1 MPNRSE
7 IWTDPNSFGF
17 ALLVVFLDTY
27 GTEGLSWEPTTIAME
42 IESDFQVDLPQPNFD
57 RLLVAIQ
64 ILTTDSF
71 YRSLPD
77 FVAFCNILS
86 GDTYDPRMWDP
97 AEADEIAWG
106 ITEALIID
114 LPDEEDPFSD
124 EILAYIGKALDDE
137 GIMNPPDILRLAIR
151 DGANTMRIQDD
162 YTDDP
167 EMFAAIYGAEASKT
181 DSINDLIRNRL
192 AALSD
197 QLTKLQLRT
206 GNAKDVISGLLRS
219 SQH

>member
-1 MPNRSE
+1 M
-7 IWTDPNSFGF
+7 
-17 ALLVVFLDTY
+17 LVVFLDTY
-27 GTEGLSWEPTTIAME
+27 GTEGLQWEPTTIAME
-42 IESDFQVDLPQPNFD
+42 IEADFQVCLPQANFD
-57 RLLVAIQ
+57 RLLAAIQ

-71 YRSLPD
+71 YKSLPD
-77 FVAFCNILS
+77 FINFCNILS

-97 AEADEIAWG
+97 AETDEIAWG

-114 LPDEEDPFSD
+114 VPDEEDPFSD

-151 DGANTMRIQDD
+151 DGVNTMRVQND

-181 DSINDLIRNRL
+181 DSINEMIRNRL
-192 AALSD
+192 KALSD
-197 QLTKLQLRT
+197 QLQGLHLRT

-219 SQH
+219 SNH

>member
-1 MPNRSE
+1 MSNRSSV
-7 IWTDPNSFGF
+7 WTDPNSFGF
-17 ALLVVFLDTY
+17 SMLVVFLDTY
-27 GTEGLSWEPTTIAME
+27 GTEGLQWEPTTIAME
-42 IESDFQVDLPQPNFD
+42 IEADFQVCLSQANFD
-57 RLLVAIQ
+57 RLLAAIQ

-71 YRSLPD
+71 YKSLPD
-77 FVAFCNILS
+77 FINFCNILS

-97 AEADEIAWG
+97 AETDEIAWG

-114 LPDEEDPFSD
+114 VPDEEDPFSD

-151 DGANTMRIQDD
+151 DGVNTMRVQND

-181 DSINDLIRNRL
+181 DSINELIRNRL
-192 AALSD
+192 KALSD
-197 QLTKLQLRT
+197 QLQGLQLRT

-219 SQH
+219 SNH

>member
-1 MPNRSE
+1 M
-7 IWTDPNSFGF
+7 
-17 ALLVVFLDTY
+17 LVVFWDTY
-27 GTEGLSWEPTTIAME
+27 GTEGLQWEPTTIAME
-42 IESDFQVDLPQPNFD
+42 IEADFQVCLSQANFD
-57 RLLVAIQ
+57 RLLAAIQ

-71 YRSLPD
+71 YKSLPD
-77 FVAFCNILS
+77 FINFCNILS

-97 AEADEIAWG
+97 AETDEIAWG

-114 LPDEEDPFSD
+114 VPDEEDPFSD

-151 DGANTMRIQDD
+151 DGVNTMRVQND

-181 DSINDLIRNRL
+181 DSINELIRNRL
-192 AALSD
+192 KALSD
-197 QLTKLQLRT
+197 QLQGLHLRT

-219 SQH
+219 SNH